1 MCHQGTVIRRAVW
14 SGATL
19 ALALVGLIT
28 EATGAL
34 AGTLSGPGIL
44 SDANASWATAPVT
57 YSCSLTG
64 STASMPPVTVDAVL
78 SAPATGTVGTATTVT
93 LTTRPVQL
101 PQASTTL
108 PAFTQVTGAGT
119 AQSSGMT
126 VSGLALSGQSGASG
140 QSGQISV
147 TGQTSPSGT
156 ASPSVTASPSG
167 TGGGSTGGGSTAQI
181 PAITAS
187 GSAIPANAGTA
198 SVQAPATLTLTPVGV
213 AGLAFNC
220 AIAGPSAAAVQI
232 TVTQPAATSGPV
244 YACTITTGA
253 HSVPEMDR
261 IPMTLSGAGPN
272 RVGSTDTVTLA
283 APGNSFGGP
292 YPAGTSAISFSGAL
306 PVTGA
311 QAGSVPLAGNMS
323 AAGGGLLA
331 MSGPLPLDAA
341 GMDRI
346 LPPARFTVTVHAQ
359 QVSVVA
365 CVLMTTVTTTMT
377 PSATVNVT
385 VGAVGAQAPSTP
397 VGAPNTGGGGSL
409 HHASRL
415 PALAAGTA
423 ALLAGAWFTV
433 TGLRRRQ
440 RHFPA

>member
-1 MCHQGTVIRRAVW
+1 VCHQGTVIRRALW

-19 ALALVGLIT
+19 ALAVLGLLA
-28 EATGAL
+28 EATGAF
-34 AGTLSGPGIL
+34 AGTLSAPVTL
-44 SDANASWATAPVT
+44 TEANASWATAPVS

-78 SAPATGTVGTATTVT
+78 STPATGTVGTATTVA

-101 PQASTTL
+101 PQATTPL

-119 AQSSGMT
+119 AQSTDMT
-126 VSGLALSGQSGASG
+126 VSGLALSGQSSASS
-140 QSGQISV
+140 QASPSPSP
-147 TGQTSPSGT
+147 SPSGLTTAGGLTT
-156 ASPSVTASPSG
+156 ASSQ
-167 TGGGSTGGGSTAQI
+167 STGSTAQI

-198 SVQAPATLTLTPVGV
+198 SVQAPTTLTLTPVGV

-244 YACTITTGA
+244 YACIITTGA
-253 HSVPEMDR
+253 HSVPQMDR

-283 APGNSFGGP
+283 APGNSVGGP
-292 YPAGTSAISFSGAL
+292 YPAGTSAVSFSGAL

-323 AAGGGLLA
+323 SAGNGLMA

-341 GMDRI
+341 GTDHI
-346 LPPARFTVTVHAQ
+346 LPPARFTVTVHAE
-359 QVSVVA
+359 QVSVVV
-365 CVLMTTVTTTMT
+365 CVLKTTVTTTMT
-377 PSATVNVT
+377 ASTTVNVT
-385 VGAVGAQAPSTP
+385 VGTQAPSTP
-397 VGAPNTGGGGSL
+397 AGAPNTGGGGSL

-423 ALLAGAWFTV
+423 ALLSGVWFTV

>member
-1 MCHQGTVIRRAVW
+1 
-14 SGATL
+14 
-19 ALALVGLIT
+19 
-28 EATGAL
+28 
-34 AGTLSGPGIL
+34 
-44 SDANASWATAPVT
+44 
-57 YSCSLTG
+57 
-64 STASMPPVTVDAVL
+64 MPPVTVDAVL

-140 QSGQISV
+140 QISV
-147 TGQTSPSGT
+147 TGQTSPSG
-156 ASPSVTASPSG
+156 TASPSG
-167 TGGGSTGGGSTAQI
+167 TGGGSTGGGSTGGGSTGGGSTGGGSTGGGSTGGGSTAQI
-181 PAITAS
+181 PALTAS

-272 RVGSTDTVTLA
+272 RVGSTDTVTLS

>member
-1 MCHQGTVIRRAVW
+1 MYHQGIVIRRAVW

-19 ALALVGLIT
+19 ALAVVGLLA
-28 EATGAL
+28 EATGAF
-34 AGTLSGPGIL
+34 AGTLSSPGIL
-44 SDANASWATAPVT
+44 ADENASPVTTPVT

-78 SAPATGTVGTATTVT
+78 SAPPAGTVGMATTVT

-101 PQASTTL
+101 PPASTPL
-108 PAFTQVTGAGT
+108 PAFTQVAGAGT
-119 AQSSGMT
+119 AQSTGMS
-126 VSGLALSGQSGASG
+126 VSGLALSGQSSASSPASPG
-140 QSGQISV
+140 R
-147 TGQTSPSGT
+147 QTSTVASSQTSATPSPS
-156 ASPSVTASPSG
+156 ASPGATA
-167 TGGGSTGGGSTAQI
+167 GGSTALI
-181 PAITAS
+181 PAIIAS

-198 SVQAPATLTLTPVGV
+198 SVQAPSALTLTPVGV

-232 TVTQPAATSGPV
+232 TVTQPTATTGPL

-253 HSVPEMDR
+253 HSVLQTDR
-261 IPMTLSGAGPN
+261 IPMTLQSTGPD
-272 RVGSTDTVTLA
+272 RVSSTDTVTLL

-323 AAGGGLLA
+323 AATNDFLA
-331 MSGPLPLDAA
+331 MSGPLPLNAA
-341 GMDRI
+341 GMDHI

-359 QVSVVA
+359 QQVSVVV
-365 CVLMTTVTTTMT
+365 CVLQTTVTTTMT
-377 PSATVNVT
+377 SSTTVT
-385 VGAVGAQAPSTP
+385 VTTGTQALGAPA
-397 VGAPNTGGGGSL
+397 GAPNTGGGGSL

-423 ALLAGAWFTV
+423 ALLAGLGFTV
-433 TGLRRRQ
+433 AGLRRRQ

>member
-1 MCHQGTVIRRAVW
+1 VCHQGTVIRRAVW

-34 AGTLSGPGIL
+34 AGTLSGPAIL
-44 SDANASWATAPVT
+44 ADANASPATVPVT

-64 STASMPPVTVDAVL
+64 SSASMPPVTVDAVL
-78 SAPATGTVGTATTVT
+78 SAPATGTVGAAMTVT
-93 LTTRPVQL
+93 LTTRPVLL
-101 PQASTTL
+101 PPPSTPL
-108 PAFTQVTGAGT
+108 PAFTQVTGVGT
-119 AQSSGMT
+119 AQSTDMSA
-126 VSGLALSGQSGASG
+126 SGLALSGQTSASTQTSASG
-140 QSGQISV
+140 TTS
-147 TGQTSPSGT
+147 GQTSASGP
-156 ASPSVTASPSG
+156 AS
-167 TGGGSTGGGSTAQI
+167 GSTAQI
-181 PAITAS
+181 PAIIAS
-187 GSAIPANAGTA
+187 GSAIPANAGPA
-198 SVQAPATLTLTPVGV
+198 SVQAPSTLTLTPVGV

-220 AIAGPSAAAVQI
+220 AIAGASAGPPAAAVQI
-232 TVTQPAATSGPV
+232 TVTQPAATTGPL

-253 HSVPEMDR
+253 HSVLQTDR
-261 IPMTLSGAGPN
+261 IPLMLRGTGPN
-272 RVGSTDTVTLA
+272 RVGSTDTVTLS

-292 YPAGTSAISFSGAL
+292 YPAGTSAVSFSGAL

-311 QAGSVPLAGNMS
+311 QAGSVPLTGNMS
-323 AAGGGLLA
+323 AAANNFLA

-341 GMDRI
+341 GTDHI

-365 CVLMTTVTTTMT
+365 CVLKTTVTTAMT
-377 PSATVNVT
+377 PSTTVNVT
-385 VGAVGAQAPSTP
+385 AGTQAPSTP
-397 VGAPNTGGGGSL
+397 AGGPNTGGGGSL
-409 HHASRL
+409 HRASRL

-423 ALLAGAWFTV
+423 ALLAGVWFTV

>member
-19 ALALVGLIT
+19 ALALVGLIA

-34 AGTLSGPGIL
+34 AGTLPGPVIL
-44 SDANASWATAPVT
+44 ADANASPATVPVT

-78 SAPATGTVGTATTVT
+78 STPATGTVGTATTVT
-93 LTTRPVQL
+93 LTTRPVRL
-101 PQASTTL
+101 PQASTAL
-108 PAFTQVTGAGT
+108 PAFTQVTGTGT
-119 AQSSGMT
+119 AQSTDMT
-126 VSGLALSGQSGASG
+126 VSGLALSGQSSASS
-140 QSGQISV
+140 QASPSP
-147 TGQTSPSGT
+147 SPSGLTT
-156 ASPSVTASPSG
+156 ASSH
-167 TGGGSTGGGSTAQI
+167 STGSTAQI

-187 GSAIPANAGTA
+187 GNAIPANAGPA
-198 SVQAPATLTLTPVGV
+198 SVQAPPTLTLTPVGV

-272 RVGSTDTVTLA
+272 RVGSTDTVTLS

-292 YPAGTSAISFSGAL
+292 YPAGTSAVSFSGVL

-323 AAGGGLLA
+323 AAGSGLMA

-341 GMDRI
+341 GTDHI

-359 QVSVVA
+359 QVSVVV
-365 CVLMTTVTTTMT
+365 CVLKSTVTTTMT
-377 PSATVNVT
+377 PSTTVNVT
-385 VGAVGAQAPSTP
+385 DGIHALSTPPSTP
-397 VGAPNTGGGGSL
+397 AGAPNTGGGGSL

-423 ALLAGAWFTV
+423 ALLAGVWFTV

-440 RHFPA
+440 RHFSA